1 MISRDAK
8 NKHEKGNGLKSRT
21 RQGCMNVSKLMQY
34 SQQRPH
40 HCCQRLL
47 TLNTSQWA
55 GKCPKNRSFSWENPG
70 PHVIHS
76 SVGAPS
82 TYTEWHLDWFSRFST
97 AHGLTDRQTTQVCLQ
112 CFDAVGWATGRA
124 SGLWWGARVVVCL
137 ERGADL
143 HMAQLIPLPLTV
155 SCFSEIH
162 IGFTSLVPAHPGSP
176 KKDR

>member
-1 MISRDAK
+1 MYECKQADAVLTAK
-8 NKHEKGNGLKSRT
+8 AASLLPTFTHVKYFTMGRKMPPKS
-21 RQGCMNVSKLMQY
+21 
-34 SQQRPH
+34 
-40 HCCQRLL
+40 LL
-47 TLNTSQWA
+47 LLGES
-55 GKCPKNRSFSWENPG
+55 G
-70 PHVIHS
+70 PP
-76 SVGAPS
+76 VGAPS
-82 TYTEWHLDWFSRFST
+82 TYTKWHLDWFSRFST

-176 KKDR
+176 GKDR